1 MLIFG
6 LQLHVSFGSRED
18 LGAFEEK
25 KEYHRQSIILQKLLR
40 TVKEV
45 CVIMMV
51 MMDTFLD

>member
-18 LGAFEEK
+18 LGAFEEI

-40 TVKEV
+40 TIKKV

-51 MMDTFLD
+51 MMDIFLD